1 MCNTCTSQH
10 RCRMA
15 VTGGRSVLTCFSSP
29 ARSAFPA
36 QRKLTQAFLS
46 PRGDVSSK
54 SSPLKHFPYPSLDA
68 STNTCANFF
77 SDFKVVL
84 SCFFFN
90 SFFCCYVMLFSLSP
104 SPSPPLGPSPQD
116 NRVTRLSKHCNRQCT
131 DCFQM
136 HKKTNRERRD
146 KN

>member
-1 MCNTCTSQH
+1 
-10 RCRMA
+10 MA

-54 SSPLKHFPYPSLDA
+54 FTQLKHFPYPSLDT

-77 SDFKVVL
+77 FQILKLYYPV
-84 SCFFFN
+84 
-90 SFFCCYVMLFSLSP
+90 SFLIP
-104 SPSPPLGPSPQD
+104 SF
-116 NRVTRLSKHCNRQCT
+116 VA
-131 DCFQM
+131 M
-136 HKKTNRERRD
+136 
-146 KN
+146 